1 MSPRFDLSLRM
12 SPQRWT
18 RYWPGTDFEAPELR
32 LQAPTAVADGILFV
46 DDGRLSALEYW
57 WTTDEMPDAFPSSHR
72 IGAPEPRS

>member
-1 MSPRFDLSLRM
+1 LR
-12 SPQRWT
+12 
-18 RYWPGTDFEAPELR
+18 GAPELR

-57 WTTDEMPDAFPSSHR
+57 CTTDEMPDAFPSSHR